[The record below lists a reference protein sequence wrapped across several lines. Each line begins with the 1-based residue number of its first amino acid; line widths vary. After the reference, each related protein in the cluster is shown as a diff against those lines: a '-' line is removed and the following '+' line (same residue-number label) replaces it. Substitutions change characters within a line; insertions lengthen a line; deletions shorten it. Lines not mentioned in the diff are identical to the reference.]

1 MVTDDTQTRDGA
13 CAEEPGLELN
23 QWVAGPAA
31 EAVRWD
37 VFEERP
43 ELRKALRAVGYD
55 GEFWFEVRP
64 LTESEEEQRITASRY
79 LERESEQLTFDEH
92 RHWRFTFVR
101 QIQGFRLPVQ
111 RSDGTYIEVA
121 GGGRREDIP
130 VLYTLG
136 RAIMAALKR
145 KLREVNGELPAQRRV
160 VRQVKKC

>member
-1 MVTDDTQTRDGA
+1 MVTDHRDAQEGEVA
-13 CAEEPGLELN
+13 KLSEEGLGE
-23 QWVAGPAA
+23 WVAGPAA

-55 GEFWFEVRP
+55 GELWFEVRP

-121 GGGRREDIP
+121 GGGRGEDIP

-136 RAIMAALKR
+136 RAIVAALKR

-160 VRQVKKC
+160 VQQVKKC